1 MSDIQSHFQQQLNTC
16 PDIKRWVI
24 GLSGGMDSVV
34 LLHLAVQTLPID
46 QLRVI
51 HINHQLQ
58 GEADQWQQFCEQL
71 CQELGVAIES
81 HRVTV
86 EPGASI
92 ESAARDARYK
102 VFEVSLQA
110 EECLLLAQHRDDQ
123 AETLLYRL
131 LRGAGVKGLAAMP
144 RRRSLG
150 KGLILRPLLNCSRE
164 QLQDWALSNKYRWVE
179 DPSNQDDRYD
189 RNFLRLHIL
198 PKLAE
203 RWPGF
208 SGRWAQATE
217 HLAEADQLLNELAQ
231 IDLQQCQASLNG
243 LKCDQLMSL
252 SEARRRNLLRYWI
265 YHSAAVAPGRDW
277 LQRVSSEVIAA
288 KVDAVPEL
296 ALGRMSLR
304 RFRGQLFL
312 VKDCDSLDWQC
323 RPLQDGNLVLLQ
335 GTLTVVAEEAEGL
348 KSLEN
353 VVIRNRQDGD
363 RCRPSGRGGSR
374 LLKKLFQEHDVPPWL
389 RDSWPICVVGEEIV
403 AVPGICICE
412 GWKSEKKATGFALKW
427 QPFALSET
435 GDSGTL

>member
-1 MSDIQSHFQQQLNTC
+1 MSDIQSHFQQQLTTC

-34 LLHLAVQTLPID
+34 LLHLAVQALPTD
-46 QLRVI
+46 QLRVL

-81 HRVTV
+81 HRVAI
-86 EPGASI
+86 EPGGSI
-92 ESAARDARYK
+92 ERAARDARYK
-102 VFEVSLQA
+102 VFEASLQA

-208 SGRWAQATE
+208 GGRWAQAAE
-217 HLAEADQLLNELAQ
+217 HLAEADRLLNELAQ
-231 IDLQQCQASLNG
+231 IDLQQCQVPLNG
-243 LKCDQLMSL
+243 LNCDQLMAL
-252 SEARRRNLLRYWI
+252 SEARRHNLLRYWI
-265 YHSAAVAPGRDW
+265 YDSAAVVPGRDW
-277 LQRVSSEVIAA
+277 LQRISSEVIGA

-296 ALGRMSLR
+296 VLGKVSLR

-312 VKDCDSLDWQC
+312 VKDFDSLDWQY
-323 RPLQDGNLVLLQ
+323 RPLQDGNLVLPQ
-335 GTLTVVAEEAEGL
+335 GILTVVAGEAEGL

-353 VVIRNRQDGD
+353 VVIRNRHDGD

-374 LLKKLFQEHDVPPWL
+374 SVKKLFQEQDVPPWL

-412 GWKSEKKATGFALKW
+412 GWQSEKKATGFALKW

-435 GDSGTL
+435 GDSATL

>member
-1 MSDIQSHFQQQLNTC
+1 MSDIQSRFQQQLNTC

-34 LLHLAVQTLPID
+34 LLHLAVQTIPTD

-58 GEADQWQQFCEQL
+58 SEADQWQQFCEQL

-81 HRVTV
+81 HWVTI
-86 EPGASI
+86 EPVASA
-92 ESAARDARYK
+92 ERAARDARYK
-102 VFEVSLQA
+102 VFEASLQA

-123 AETLLYRL
+123 AETFLYRL
-131 LRGAGVKGLAAMP
+131 LRGAGVKGMAAMP

-164 QLQDWALSNKYRWVE
+164 QLQDWALLNKYRWVE
-179 DPSNQDDRYD
+179 DPSNQDDHYD

-231 IDLQQCQASLNG
+231 IDLQQCRASLNG

-265 YHSAAVAPGRDW
+265 YDSAAVVPGRDW
-277 LQRVSSEVIAA
+277 LQRISSEVIAA

-296 ALGRMSLR
+296 VLGKISLR

-312 VKDCDSLDWQC
+312 VKDCDSLDWQY
-323 RPLQDGNLVLLQ
+323 RPLQEGNLVLPQ
-335 GTLTVVAEEAEGL
+335 GTLIVVAEEAEGL

-374 LLKKLFQEHDVPPWL
+374 SLKKLFQEHDVPPWL

-412 GWKSEKKATGFALKW
+412 GWQSEKKATGFALKW